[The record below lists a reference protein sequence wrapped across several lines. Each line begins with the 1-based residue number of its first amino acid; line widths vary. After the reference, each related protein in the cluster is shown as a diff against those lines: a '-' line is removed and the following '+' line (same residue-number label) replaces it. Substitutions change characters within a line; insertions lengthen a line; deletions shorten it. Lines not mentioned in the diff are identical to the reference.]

1 MSSKRFVYYSC
12 VGEGIRETVLAYAS
26 TIRSA
31 RSLGASGVK
40 VFPFTEDP
48 LMDIGRNGFMVYGDR
63 DTVVG
68 ILNDVNK
75 ETPIRSVP
83 VIS

>member
-1 MSSKRFVYYSC
+1 MGSKRFVYYSC
-12 VGEGIRETVLAYAS
+12 VGDGMRGTVLAYAS
-26 TIRSA
+26 AVRVV

-40 VFPFTEDP
+40 VFPFTGDI

-63 DTVVG
+63 DAVVG
-68 ILNDVNK
+68 VIDDVNK
-75 ETPIRSVP
+75 RTPIRSVP

>member
-12 VGEGIRETVLAYAS
+12 VGDGLKGTVAAYAS
-26 TIRSA
+26 AVRSA

-40 VFPFTEDP
+40 VFPFTED
-48 LMDIGRNGFMVYGDR
+48 LVMDIGRNGFMVYGDR
-63 DTVVG
+63 DAVVG
-68 ILNDVNK
+68 VLDDINK
-75 ETPIRSVP
+75 RTPIRSVP